1 MKSLLPLLL
10 RLLLLLVSTPALRAG
25 VLLQEGGAVLGV
37 PLALRASVLLLRAD
51 MLLLRASVL
60 LLRAGVLLLRA
71 GVLLLRAGALLLRRE
86 GGAADFKF
94 VVATVEAPAAGV
106 LVPASSKMT
115 EPSVTS
121 LPFLPAPAEDQLGSN
136 RPFSLRGAG
145 RWSSFIHNA
154 RKASS
159 LPLLPTPTKTPL
171 VSNLPLLS

>member
-1 MKSLLPLLL
+1 MESLLPLLL
-10 RLLLLLVSTPALRAG
+10 RLLLLLLLSPPVLRAA

-37 PLALRASVLLLRAD
+37 PLALRV
-51 MLLLRASVL
+51 SVL

-71 GVLLLRAGALLLRRE
+71 SVLLLRPGVLLLRRE
-86 GGAADFKF
+86 GGAADLKF